1 MGDYPFMIDLMYS
14 NSTGVPAF
22 CSSSMG
28 GGMIMYMDGFK
39 FSLAG
44 EEPCLN
50 LFFPDWTLDS
60 RQKFYAA
67 MAGVFFL
74 AIFVE
79 GLSNL
84 RYRIV
89 HSVKLAHRRRDDVA
103 PKSTQMLRLVV
114 TLMHG
119 LQGLV
124 GYMLMLAI
132 MTFSVELLLA
142 AVLGLAIG
150 YGIFFQYEEALGRL
164 HVTTNPCCSFLEGEA
179 REIQE
184 EAEEEEEEETEVIV
198 QETPATNQQPASSEE
213 TTMEAVT
220 PEESA

>member
-28 GGMIMYMDGFK
+28 GGMVRKRNSDIVVLRGH
-39 FSLAG
+39 
-44 EEPCLN
+44 
-50 LFFPDWTLDS
+50 WTLDS